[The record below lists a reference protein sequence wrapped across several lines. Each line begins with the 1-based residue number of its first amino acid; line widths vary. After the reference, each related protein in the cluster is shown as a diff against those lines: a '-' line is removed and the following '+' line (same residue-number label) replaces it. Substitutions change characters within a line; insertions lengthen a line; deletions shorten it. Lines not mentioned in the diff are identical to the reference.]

1 MQIYRVWIATVNLYT
16 YVPFLEAPSEVG
28 GPGNVLAFSMPNLPN
43 LRVPR
48 PGRSALREILFYRE
62 QNLHKMKHVYINESW
77 GG

>member
-48 PGRSALREILFYRE
+48 PGRSA
-62 QNLHKMKHVYINESW
+62 
-77 GG
+77 